1 MFRARGI
8 FVASVEIL
16 GLNIFWCWNIFCENQ
31 IFLKKIH
38 ITSAVG
44 DALSWS
50 HSGQLRSYLLSPPVT
65 VQHSDCTDHCTGHCT
80 LQILLQSL
88 SFCNTTA
95 RFPILDWL
103 KGSSI
108 IGYFLSFH
116 LNKVEVQCKLETT
129 EGIVGWEAEYTYLDT
144 LIPAW
149 NQDWCTS
156 MYMAWVLRRQ
166 CLYKIKILQCR
177 PCQSNIHLR

>member
-1 MFRARGI
+1 MSQLASI
-8 FVASVEIL
+8 FSDVE
-16 GLNIFWCWNIFCENQ
+16 IFCENQ

-65 VQHSDCTDHCTGHCT
+65 VQHSDCTDHCT

-88 SFCNTTA
+88 SFCNTTS
-95 RFPILDWL
+95 RFPIRDWL

-108 IGYFLSFH
+108 IGYFLSFN

-129 EGIVGWEAEYTYLDT
+129 EGIVGLEAEYTYLDT

-149 NQDWCTS
+149 NQDWCT
-156 MYMAWVLRRQ
+156 MYMA
-166 CLYKIKILQCR
+166 
-177 PCQSNIHLR
+177 